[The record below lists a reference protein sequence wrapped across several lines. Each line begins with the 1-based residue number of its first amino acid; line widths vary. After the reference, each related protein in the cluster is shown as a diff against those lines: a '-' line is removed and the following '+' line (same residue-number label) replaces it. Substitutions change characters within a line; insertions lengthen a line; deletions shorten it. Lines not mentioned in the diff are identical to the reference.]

1 MRLQHAQAHDR
12 NTDPSVLDDL
22 AGEPS
27 DDLVARL
34 LVALN
39 PSTPDETLDRLAGDE
54 HPQVADAAAA
64 RLLQRTQVAAQ
75 DPSTPP
81 ETLGLMAGSSNAEV
95 RWAVACNPSAPTRVI
110 EALVTDADPE
120 VRAAAVEHPNA
131 PSWAAAAG
139 GLVAD

>member
-1 MRLQHAQAHDR
+1 MRLQHAQAQDR

-22 AGEPS
+22 AGS
-27 DDLVARL
+27 DDPGERL

-54 HPQVADAAAA
+54 HPQVAEAASS
-64 RLLQRTQVAAQ
+64 RLLQRTLFAAQ